1 MMDMPALAFLYCSFH
16 PAIDLGIFRG
26 FKKFRSRLE
35 KEILMSSESARKEV
49 QLVSDKNGILCHVIT
64 SPLTAFNVYNT

>member
-1 MMDMPALAFLYCSFH
+1 MEMPALAFLYCSFH
-16 PAIDLGIFRG
+16 PVIDLGIFRG
-26 FKKFRSRLE
+26 FKKFRSRLG

-64 SPLTAFNVYNT
+64 SHLTVLKWYNA